1 MIGVAQAMCIRRA
14 ARPCIFWG
22 IGAFGSSGHK
32 EWRKVAEVFTIQ
44 AAATRADFEADLL
57 PRSQVYEITFAGQAG
72 SVLHAEFDDC
82 EVSAGEDT
90 TTLRVELPDQA
101 ALWGLLQRMM
111 DFGLK
116 LIELRLVAVPSATS
130 GDGSAGPG
138 SPVG

>member
-1 MIGVAQAMCIRRA
+1 LALTCVWLE
-14 ARPCIFWG
+14 ARSHEPG
-22 IGAFGSSGHK
+22 G
-32 EWRKVAEVFTIQ
+32 
-44 AAATRADFEADLL
+44 
-57 PRSQVYEITFAGQAG
+57 
-72 SVLHAEFDDC
+72 
-82 EVSAGEDT
+82 AGEDT